1 MGRHAFLFLSALLTT
16 FAAGPV
22 SAELVASSTRSQAFL
37 QETKGPVAVPINNGG
52 ATALTFSASA
62 VGQKFVITFNAE
74 CWVEAW
80 LRYPDASKDRLPGAR
95 AALTVAIKVNGTEVG
110 PKVDAGDSFGPIFC
124 SSVWPG
130 DDSFREYD
138 PMLSGVTVS
147 ASRRVVFTAARTG
160 NQTLSFSATGSL
172 YPPPT
177 TTNPSYTYFQLDDI
191 VTTVER

>member
-1 MGRHAFLFLSALLTT
+1 MGRHAIFLLSAVLTT
-16 FAAGPV
+16 VAAGPV
-22 SAELVASSTRSQAFL
+22 SAELVASSMRSQAFL
-37 QETKGPVAVPINNGG
+37 KETKGPLAVPINNAG
-52 ATALTFSASA
+52 ATSLTFSASA

-80 LRYPDASKDRLPGAR
+80 LRYPDSSEDRLPGTR
-95 AALTVAIKVNGTEVG
+95 AALTVAIKVNGTELG

-130 DDSFREYD
+130 NDSFLQFD
-138 PMLSGVTVS
+138 GFLSGVTVS

-172 YPPPT
+172 YPTP
-177 TTNPSYTYFQLDDI
+177 NVSNFVYTYFQLDDI
-191 VTTVER
+191 VITVER